1 MDSKNVQEA
10 RRHLQVKGLK
20 RWFSE
25 KWKDQ
30 KGNECGS
37 GKLKTV
43 PKCRPSKRVTRETPR
58 TWKELTPS
66 QKKRAVAD
74 KNKATREGKQYG
86 SVRFEKLR
94 KRVK

>member
-37 GKLKTV
+37 GKLKSV
-43 PKCRPSKRVTRETPR
+43 PKCRPSKRVTSETPR

-86 SVRFEKLR
+86 SMRFEKLR

>member
-1 MDSKNVQEA
+1 
-10 RRHLQVKGLK
+10 VKGLK
-20 RWFSE
+20 RWFAE
-25 KWKDQ
+25 RWEDE

-43 PKCRPSKRVTRETPR
+43 PKCRPSKRITSETPR

-74 KNKATREGKQYG
+74 KRKATREGRQYG
-86 SVRFEKLR
+86 KVRFKRLRSKL
-94 KRVK
+94 K

>member
-1 MDSKNVQEA
+1 M
-10 RRHLQVKGLK
+10 KGLK
-20 RWFSE
+20 RWFAE
-25 KWKDQ
+25 KWTDQ

-43 PKCRPSKRVTRETPR
+43 PKCRPSKRITSETPK

-74 KNKATREGKQYG
+74 KNKATKKGEQYG
-86 SVRFEKLR
+86 KIRFKKLR
-94 KRVK
+94 NRLS

>member
-1 MDSKNVQEA
+1 M
-10 RRHLQVKGLK
+10 KGLK

>member
-1 MDSKNVQEA
+1 M
-10 RRHLQVKGLK
+10 KGLK
-20 RWFSE
+20 RWFAE
-25 KWKDQ
+25 KWTDQ

-43 PKCRPSKRVTRETPR
+43 PKCRPSKRITSDTPK

-74 KNKATREGKQYG
+74 KNKATKQGNQYG
-86 SVRFEKLR
+86 KLRFEKLR
-94 KRVK
+94 DKLK

>member
-1 MDSKNVQEA
+1 M
-10 RRHLQVKGLK
+10 KGLK

-25 KWKDQ
+25 KWLDQ

-43 PKCRPSKRVTRETPR
+43 PKCRPSKRVTSETPK